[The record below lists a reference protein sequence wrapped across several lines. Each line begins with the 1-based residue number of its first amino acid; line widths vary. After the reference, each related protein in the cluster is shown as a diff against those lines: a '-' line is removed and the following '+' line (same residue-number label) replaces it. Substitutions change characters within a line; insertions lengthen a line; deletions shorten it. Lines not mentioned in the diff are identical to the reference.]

1 MHVPQLLKIVTV
13 GSGRELR
20 DFFPTGDIFFRKE
33 IGTHQCGV

>member
-20 DFFPTGDIFFRKE
+20 DFLRTGDIFLEKK
-33 IGTHQCGV
+33 